1 MKIIHVGDELVIRN
15 TINLR
20 HEDKQD
26 PCDNYSCSYNPELAE
41 VPYTFSGVTQT
52 NIIYFC
58 LAVSVSHDTKN
69 TSLFFPPR

>member
-1 MKIIHVGDELVIRN
+1 MKIIHAGDELVIRN

-20 HEDKQD
+20 HEDKHGI
-26 PCDNYSCSYNPELAE
+26 PEIIIH
-41 VPYTFSGVTQT
+41 VRIIQSYTFSGVTQT

-69 TSLFFPPR
+69 TSLFFPHVNYP